1 MKTKRIFAAMSL
13 CVGLSPFAP
22 LASVAQSGD
31 HSGHRHGYRLVD
43 LGTLGGPASYWSS
56 DYIGGI
62 TLNKAGA
69 ATGSADTATRDPNAP
84 NCDRP
89 DCFID
94 HAFRW
99 ERGEMFDLGALVPD
113 AISNATAMNDRG
125 WVAGLSQ
132 NGVID
137 PNTGAPE
144 LRGVLWT
151 ADRIIDLG
159 TLGGPL
165 SIATAINDRGQ
176 VVGFSSNNVPDP
188 YSMFGVPT
196 QTRTFVW
203 EDGEMKDIGTL
214 GGPDSGPFSINN
226 RGQVAGS
233 SYLNDSPNP
242 DTDIPTQDPFLW
254 ERGTMTDLGSL
265 GGTIGSVQG
274 MNSRGQ
280 VIGISNLKGNQ
291 VYHPFLWS
299 PETRRMQ
306 DLGTLG
312 GDLGNANWINDRGEV
327 AGWADLPGSQAHH
340 AVLWKAGTMIDLGT
354 QSGDPCSF
362 ATAINSSGQVVG
374 ASTSCPGSKHAFLW
388 EDGKMI
394 DLNSFVTAHSTLRQL
409 VIAMNINDAGVIYGV
424 GVPAGVR
431 PEDVESGGHVFL
443 LIPCEED
450 EPECVSSNPAA
461 KN

>member
-1 MKTKRIFAAMSL
+1 MKHHQYKLI
-13 CVGLSPFAP
+13 
-22 LASVAQSGD
+22 
-31 HSGHRHGYRLVD
+31 D
-43 LGTLGGPASYWSS
+43 LGTLGGPASYFSS
-56 DYIGGI
+56 DYIGGV

-69 ATGSADTATRDPNAP
+69 ATGSADVADRDPSAP

-99 ERGEMFDLGALVPD
+99 ESGKMTDLGALVPD
-113 AISNATAMNDRG
+113 AISNATAINDRG
-125 WVAGLSQ
+125 WVVGLSA
-132 NGVID
+132 NGLID
-137 PNTGAPE
+137 PVTGAPE
-144 LRGVLWT
+144 GRAVLWT
-151 ADRIIDLG
+151 ANSMIDLG
-159 TLGGPL
+159 TLGGGPV
-165 SIATAINDRGQ
+165 SAATQINDRGQ
-176 VVGFSSNNVPDP
+176 VLGFSFNNVPDP

-196 QTRTFVW
+196 QVRTFVW

-226 RGQVAGS
+226 RGQVAGA

-242 DTDIPTQDPFLW
+242 DTGIPTQDPFLW
-254 ERGTMTDLGSL
+254 ERGTMMDLGSL
-265 GGTIGSVQG
+265 GGTIGSAQG

-280 VIGISNLKGNQ
+280 VIGVSNLKGNQ
-291 VYHPFLWS
+291 IYHPFLWS

-312 GDLGNANWINDRGEV
+312 GNNGSANWINDRGEV

-340 AVLWKAGTMIDLGT
+340 AFLWKAGKMIDLGT
-354 QSGDPCSF
+354 QDGDPCSL

-374 ASTSCPGSKHAFLW
+374 ASTSCPGSQHAFLW
-388 EDGKMI
+388 EDGEMV
-394 DLNSFVTAHSTLRQL
+394 DLNSFVTANSSLRQL
-409 VIAMNINDAGVIYGV
+409 VIAMNINDGGVIYGV

-431 PEDVESGGHVFL
+431 PEDVEAGGHVFL

-450 EPECVSSNPAA
+450 EQGCVTPR
-461 KN
+461 